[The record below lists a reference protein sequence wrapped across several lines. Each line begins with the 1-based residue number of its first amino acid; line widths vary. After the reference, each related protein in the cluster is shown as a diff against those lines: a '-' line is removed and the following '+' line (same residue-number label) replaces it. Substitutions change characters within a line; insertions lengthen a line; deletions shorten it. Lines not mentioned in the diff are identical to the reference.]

1 MSLFTYTPIGWDIR
15 LDVSAPEYCAKGL
28 PLQTRTT
35 MELVILSTALARVAT
50 YAVDRFVPEEPAL
63 EGLKGLFGIGKNE
76 NDNEESKS
84 EEGKA
89 SETPHNA
96 TDGLSVAGDEERLTD
111 KDTLT
116 ESEQANEV
124 DDNSAEGLKMR
135 IKQLRAE
142 AAKLTSA
149 DTFMEYARKTREA
162 TRLEKQ
168 LREEFGDTEDDTIPG
183 GIDVDRMS
191 RVMKDV
197 IAKHATK
204 SAQRSFSMRL
214 VAKIV
219 VKILLLISLWYV
231 FSYGRSYETRGHVMY
246 VDCRALRPVSF
257 LFRKRPVLCAEN
269 DWNCASQPKE
279 ECAVSYLVAVL
290 ISNSVIAFIVDG
302 TIAKVLHR

>member
-1 MSLFTYTPIGWDIR
+1 
-15 LDVSAPEYCAKGL
+15 
-28 PLQTRTT
+28 
-35 MELVILSTALARVAT
+35 MELVILSTAFARVAT
-50 YAVDRFVPEEPAL
+50 YAVDRFVPDEPVL
-63 EGLKGLFGIGKNE
+63 EGVKGWLGIGKNE
-76 NDNEESKS
+76 NDKEESKC
-84 EEGKA
+84 EERKA
-89 SETPHNA
+89 SETSHNA
-96 TDGLSVAGDEERLTD
+96 RDGLSVAGDEEGFTD
-111 KDTLT
+111 GDTVT

-124 DDNSAEGLKMR
+124 ADNSAEGLKRR

-149 DTFMEYARKTREA
+149 DTFVEYARKTREA

-168 LREEFGDTEDDTIPG
+168 LREEFGDAEEDTIPG
-183 GIDVDRMS
+183 LIDLDRMS

-219 VKILLLISLWYV
+219 VKIVLLISLWYV
-231 FSYGRSYETRGHVMY
+231 FSYGRSYSTRGDVMY

-257 LFRKRPVLCAEN
+257 LFHKRPGFCAEN

-279 ECAVSYLVAVL
+279 ECAVSYLIAVL
-290 ISNSVIAFIVDG
+290 ISNSVIALMVDG
-302 TIAKVLHR
+302 TITKILHRWL